1 VGRARLN
8 LPWSSDERTVGRAR
22 ATPAVR
28 HVGAVTSGI
37 GRATHQVGLYLGRL
51 RISPALVRW
60 ITLAL
65 SVAVPIVVL
74 GGGAAPLIA
83 AGLVAAAAVT
93 GTVDATVAAKAG
105 GPTRLGVVYD
115 PVVDRLCE
123 LCWLF
128 ALWLL
133 GAPVGLVVAC
143 GVLTGLYEYIRARAM
158 LVGMTGR
165 GVATIGGRS
174 ARIVVVTTGLA
185 FAGFGDWAT
194 GMFSSSG
201 FSVGMATITGVGWAL
216 LGLFGLVQLLIAVH
230 ETLR

>member
-1 VGRARLN
+1 MDRARLN
-8 LPWSSDERTVGRAR
+8 LPWSADGRSGDQAHT
-22 ATPAVR
+22 TPAAR
-28 HVGAVTSGI
+28 HIGAVTSGI
-37 GRATHQVGLYLGRL
+37 GRATHRFGLVLGRL
-51 RISPALVRW
+51 RMSPATVRW
-60 ITLAL
+60 IALAL

-74 GGGAAPLIA
+74 RGGPATLIA
-83 AGLVAAAAVT
+83 AGLVAAAAVI
-93 GTVDATVAAKAG
+93 GTVDATVAAKNG
-105 GPTRLGVVYD
+105 GLTKLGVVYD

-123 LCWLF
+123 LCWLV

-133 GAPVGLVVAC
+133 GAPAGLVVVC

-174 ARIVVVTTGLA
+174 ARIVVMTTGLA

-194 GMFSSSG
+194 GMFSSTG

-216 LGLFGLVQLLIAVH
+216 LGLFGLGQLLIAVH

>member
-1 VGRARLN
+1 VGRTRLN
-8 LPWSSDERTVGRAR
+8 LPWGSDEQTGGQART
-22 ATPAVR
+22 TPAGR

-37 GRATHQVGLYLGRL
+37 GRATHQVGLLLGRL
-51 RISPALVRW
+51 RMSPATVRW
-60 ITLAL
+60 VALGL
-65 SVAVPIVVL
+65 SVAVPIVAL
-74 GGGAAPLIA
+74 SGGPSPLLA

-93 GTVDATVAAKAG
+93 GTVDATVAVKTG
-105 GPTRLGVVYD
+105 RLTKLGVVYD

-123 LCWLF
+123 LCWLI

-133 GAPVGLVVAC
+133 GAPAGLIVVC

-174 ARIVVVTTGLA
+174 ARIVVVTSGLA

-194 GMFSSSG
+194 GMFSSTG

-216 LGLFGLVQLLIAVH
+216 LGLFGLGQLLIAVH

>member
-1 VGRARLN
+1 MSA
-8 LPWSSDERTVGRAR
+8 AM
-22 ATPAVR
+22 
-28 HVGAVTSGI
+28 
-37 GRATHQVGLYLGRL
+37 
-51 RISPALVRW
+51 VRW
-60 ITLAL
+60 IALAL

-143 GVLTGLYEYIRARAM
+143 GVLTGLY
-158 LVGMTGR
+158 
-165 GVATIGGRS
+165 
-174 ARIVVVTTGLA
+174 
-185 FAGFGDWAT
+185 
-194 GMFSSSG
+194 
-201 FSVGMATITGVGWAL
+201 
-216 LGLFGLVQLLIAVH
+216 
-230 ETLR
+230 

>member
-1 VGRARLN
+1 MGRARLN
-8 LPWSSDERTVGRAR
+8 LPWGSHERADGPAR

-37 GRATHQVGLYLGRL
+37 GRATHRIGLLLGRL
-51 RISPALVRW
+51 RMSPALIRW
-60 ITLAL
+60 IAMGL
-65 SVAVPIVVL
+65 SLAVPIVVL
-74 GGGAAPLIA
+74 RGGPATLLA
-83 AGLVAAAAVT
+83 AGLVAAAAVI
-93 GTVDATVAAKAG
+93 GTVDATVAVTSG
-105 GPTRLGVVYD
+105 RLTRLGVVYD

-133 GAPVGLVVAC
+133 GAPAGLVVA
-143 GVLTGLYEYIRARAM
+143 GGILTGLYEYIRARAM

-174 ARIVVVTTGLA
+174 ARIVVMTTGLA

-194 GMFSSSG
+194 GMFSSAG
-201 FSVGMATITGVGWAL
+201 FSAGMATITGVGWVL
-216 LGLFGLVQLLIAVH
+216 LGLIGMGQLLVAVH
-230 ETLR
+230 EALR